1 MSDIRFDSVPV
12 VDPASPA
19 MRAWQDATRL
29 GFGMADASDDALT
42 HWVRD
47 ISAIDMRLDAAYAT
61 SALPGVTAEWD
72 APVGTFGSACLS
84 INAGA
89 APVPAL
95 YVFDVTVRTTHR
107 RRGVL
112 KRLMTDAL
120 TRAHR
125 DGIPLAALT
134 ASEATIYGRFGF
146 GIATRR
152 RGVTL
157 ATLPAPSWHRE
168 VEPRMALVSP
178 ADALT
183 IRDEV
188 FARIHAST
196 RGSHLRPHTYT
207 TFLSGAWDVDKEA
220 PVSGLRVA
228 VHTDA
233 EGAPD
238 GVVSYVM
245 NEADESAQV
254 RDLLAVDAEAELAL
268 WQFLGSIDLVKK
280 VTWRNLSPTSPLE
293 WALTDPRRVTTT
305 GVEDFTWLRVLD
317 VPAALAARGWEADGS
332 VEFSVTDPMGFAE
345 GAWRVTV
352 ADHTADVTPL
362 DAAAVR
368 VDVTALASLYMGLV
382 DASTLAVAGLI
393 EGPADG
399 IDALAR
405 LFRTAVPPYSLTGF

>member
-1 MSDIRFDSVPV
+1 
-12 VDPASPA
+12 
-19 MRAWQDATRL
+19 
-29 GFGMADASDDALT
+29 
-42 HWVRD
+42 
-47 ISAIDMRLDAAYAT
+47 
-61 SALPGVTAEWD
+61 
-72 APVGTFGSACLS
+72 
-84 INAGA
+84 
-89 APVPAL
+89 
-95 YVFDVTVRTTHR
+95 
-107 RRGVL
+107 
-112 KRLMTDAL
+112 MTDAL

-168 VEPRMALVSP
+168 VEPRMALVLLD

-196 RGSHLRPHTYT
+196 RGIAIPCPHTYT

-245 NEADESAQV
+245 NEADESVQV
-254 RDLLAVDAEAELAL
+254 RDLLVVDAEAELAL

-280 VTWRNLSPTSPLE
+280 VTWRNLSPTSLVGVGVDRPATGHHNGGGGLHLV
-293 WALTDPRRVTTT
+293 ARAGRPRRV
-305 GVEDFTWLRVLD
+305 GRARVGRRRFGRVQRDRPDGLRRRR
-317 VPAALAARGWEADGS
+317 LACDRRRPHSRRG
-332 VEFSVTDPMGFAE
+332 
-345 GAWRVTV
+345 R
-352 ADHTADVTPL
+352 L

-368 VDVTALASLYMGLV
+368 VDATALASLYMGLV
-382 DASTLAVAGLI
+382 DASTRVFKSSLVTVK
-393 EGPADG
+393 PS
-399 IDALAR
+399 
-405 LFRTAVPPYSLTGF
+405 VPLNCFVKL